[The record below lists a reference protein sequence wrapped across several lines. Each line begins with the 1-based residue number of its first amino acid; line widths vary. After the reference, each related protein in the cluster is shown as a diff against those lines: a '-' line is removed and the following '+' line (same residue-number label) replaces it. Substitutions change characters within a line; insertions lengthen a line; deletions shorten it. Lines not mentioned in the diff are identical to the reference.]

1 MKLNKK
7 VELKENIEGTSLV
20 VVQWLGLLASSAGAE
35 GAGSIPARG
44 TRSYLL
50 QLEIPHAQRSKI
62 PCVPAKTCHS
72 QINKYLNNKCIFK
85 RKILSKIM
93 M

>member
-35 GAGSIPARG
+35 GAGLIPARG
-44 TRSYLL
+44 TR
-50 QLEIPHAQRSKI
+50 
-62 PCVPAKTCHS
+62 
-72 QINKYLNNKCIFK
+72 
-85 RKILSKIM
+85 
-93 M
+93 